1 MRYAVFEMELTHL
14 KSVTLKSLLADEMLR
29 KGVSMVMWRIVS
41 LVLTFAT
48 SVWIARC
55 LGPEE
60 MGRSGFILATGG
72 QVLLFLVV
80 CPNTFAIRLV
90 KSQNGS
96 ADAIASVVTARAYLS
111 LLYVFVLGVLFLA
124 GVIPSGWTV
133 LVLIGF
139 LYPVLVAFDPN
150 WLLQAQENQ
159 PAQYKS
165 GAAMAV
171 VGFIFAAVFIRPGG
185 IASEDL
191 TARMLSTL
199 TGVAVAWT
207 FTRRGSPFRFITFR
221 KWRRAWNAF
230 WESRILLL
238 TEFVVYI
245 YIGLEVPLLAYL
257 ATVEELGMYRT
268 AAQLVAAAN
277 SFLIM
282 LPMLYY
288 PRFIEWQKVSS
299 LYLWKMQKRFF
310 MYAVLVVVPVVLLTV
325 LVGPW
330 FYSLVFGAEYSMA
343 GIPFALL
350 LCSKLMVILNGI
362 FAWGQW
368 ARSKDGSMLG
378 IFIFVALFSLTS
390 NLIFIPLYGM
400 MAAATVNLVSESL
413 ILCLTFWMARK
424 HVKAE
429 VAGS

>member
-1 MRYAVFEMELTHL
+1 
-14 KSVTLKSLLADEMLR
+14 
-29 KGVSMVMWRIVS
+29 MVLWRVAS
-41 LVLTFAT
+41 LVLTFSS
-48 SVWIARC
+48 SVWVARC

-90 KSQNGS
+90 KESNGS
-96 ADAIASVVTARAYLS
+96 ADAIASVVTARAYMS
-111 LLYVFVLGVLFLA
+111 VLYLVVLGIAYLSGL
-124 GVIPSGWTV
+124 IPDEWSF

-139 LYPVLVAFDPN
+139 LYPVLVALDAG

-165 GAAMAV
+165 GAVLAI
-171 VGFIFAAVFIRPGG
+171 VGFTYAAVFIRPGG
-185 IASEDL
+185 LASEDL

-199 TGVAVAWT
+199 AGVGAAWWL
-207 FTRRGSPFRFITFR
+207 TRRGSPFRYITLTQWKR
-221 KWRRAWNAF
+221 TWNAF

-238 TEFVVYI
+238 TEFVIYI
-245 YIGLEVPLLAYL
+245 FIGLEVPMLAYL
-257 ATVEELGMYRT
+257 STVEELGMYRT
-268 AAQLVAAAN
+268 AVQLVAAAN

-288 PRFIEWQKVSS
+288 PRFIEWQKISS

-310 MYAVLVVVPVVLLTV
+310 LFAVLVVVPIVLITLA
-325 LVGPW
+325 VGPW
-330 FYSLVFGAEYSMA
+330 AYSLVFGAEFSRA
-343 GIPFALL
+343 GFPFALL
-350 LCSKLMVILNGI
+350 LVSKLVVILNGI

-378 IFIFVALFSLTS
+378 IFFVVAVFSLCS
-390 NLIFIPLYGM
+390 NLVFIPRYGM
-400 MAAATVNLVSESL
+400 MGAASINLTSEVF
-413 ILCLTFWMARK
+413 ILFLTFWMARK
-424 HVKAE
+424 HIRAE
-429 VAGS
+429 VRESSAEG